1 MTILQEKH
9 IQELKDHRDT
19 KNQSEMYQRRKSKQ
33 PVELPVGIQV
43 TELKMSHHNNRL
55 ESKINPTLDD
65 YINVKHKSLFERLKG
80 LFT

>member
-1 MTILQEKH
+1 MTILPEKY
-9 IQELKDHRDT
+9 IQELKDHRNT
-19 KNQSEMYQRRKSKQ
+19 KNQSEMYQHKKSK

-43 TELKMSHHNNRL
+43 TELKISHHNNRL

>member
-1 MTILQEKH
+1 MHIKDIERIQQEVHTANHIKMYEKQKQSKELEEQKKLGYEVGRLQMKH
-9 IQELKDHRDT
+9 ANDL
-19 KNQSEMYQRRKSKQ
+19 
-33 PVELPVGIQV
+33 
-43 TELKMSHHNNRL
+43 L